1 MMPGLRVQL
10 CSAPKQLRTG
20 EPLIKKQT
28 NLIYRRKTYVNHGIC
43 ICAGR
48 NRHGSGQQ
56 ANGRNHGGEASER
69 CSGHGNTHSERPGQ
83 PGFPAGTIISQ
94 SDSAQKIMLLSKV
107 KVGISA
113 CGIGILDGKNV
124 SDYIRTFEINE
135 LTSVDDVTSVA
146 EKLHK
151 YAFKYF
157 PQVNFF
163 VCGYQNDEPF
173 VYIVNKEIKRSNIE
187 NGRMRYASIWSG
199 EQAAITKLLNG
210 NPPMMINHVL
220 MPLKDAIDF
229 ADFLVDA
236 TIKSQRFE
244 MKPATCG
251 GDIDILVLTKDDSFW
266 FRHKVYKP
274 GR

>member
-1 MMPGLRVQL
+1 MMPGLPVQL
-10 CSAPKQLRTG
+10 CSAPKQLRIG

-28 NLIYRRKTYVNHGIC
+28 NLIQRRKIYVNHGIC

-48 NRHGSGQQ
+48 NRHG
-56 ANGRNHGGEASER
+56 NGAQGTETRILNR
-69 CSGHGNTHSERPGQ
+69 MDRPGQ

-135 LTSVDDVTSVA
+135 LTSADDVTSVA

-157 PQVNFF
+157 PQVN
-163 VCGYQNDEPF
+163 
-173 VYIVNKEIKRSNIE
+173 
-187 NGRMRYASIWSG
+187 
-199 EQAAITKLLNG
+199 AAIRTTNRLCTL
-210 NPPMMINHVL
+210 
-220 MPLKDAIDF
+220 
-229 ADFLVDA
+229 
-236 TIKSQRFE
+236 
-244 MKPATCG
+244 
-251 GDIDILVLTKDDSFW
+251 
-266 FRHKVYKP
+266 
-274 GR
+274 

>member
-1 MMPGLRVQL
+1 MNGAQGTETRIL
-10 CSAPKQLRTG
+10 
-20 EPLIKKQT
+20 
-28 NLIYRRKTYVNHGIC
+28 
-43 ICAGR
+43 
-48 NRHGSGQQ
+48 NRMD
-56 ANGRNHGGEASER
+56 
-69 CSGHGNTHSERPGQ
+69 RPGQ

-94 SDSAQKIMLLSKV
+94 SDNAQKIMLLSKV

-135 LTSVDDVTSVA
+135 LTSADDVTSVA

>member
-1 MMPGLRVQL
+1 MVSVFVPDGIVMAADSRQTVGITAVKPVNGAQGTETRILNRVD
-10 CSAPKQLRTG
+10 
-20 EPLIKKQT
+20 
-28 NLIYRRKTYVNHGIC
+28 
-43 ICAGR
+43 
-48 NRHGSGQQ
+48 
-56 ANGRNHGGEASER
+56 
-69 CSGHGNTHSERPGQ
+69 RPGQ

-135 LTSVDDVTSVA
+135 LTSADDVTSVA

-173 VYIVNKEIKRSNIE
+173 VYIVNKEI
-187 NGRMRYASIWSG
+187 
-199 EQAAITKLLNG
+199 
-210 NPPMMINHVL
+210 
-220 MPLKDAIDF
+220 
-229 ADFLVDA
+229 
-236 TIKSQRFE
+236 
-244 MKPATCG
+244 
-251 GDIDILVLTKDDSFW
+251 
-266 FRHKVYKP
+266 
-274 GR
+274 